1 MAASMGHQS
10 RLSLAAGG
18 TAIGSYTEAYEFLTE
33 SLRKQLTIVDTAG
46 LRGTRSH
53 PAERTRDGTY
63 AVGGGLQFHATPAML
78 DLLLPRI
85 LGANEATDVFALAE
99 TLPEF
104 DVLIDRVAKRFV
116 YAGCQVNRATFRAA
130 AGGPLELDLDVIG
143 KTEVVSATAFPSI
156 TAPTDPPHVWQDC
169 VCTVNGSARV
179 VTQWELTI
187 DNALNARFSNSQTAT
202 DIHSTDRIVTVNL
215 TVPYTSSEV
224 DLYGINTGG
233 AAAATFVFTNGNY
246 STTFSIA
253 RLQIPDQSPVVDG
266 RGEILLQ
273 LQGVAKKSSTTNELV
288 ITHDSTA

>member
-1 MAASMGHQS
+1 MGHQS

-63 AVGGGLQFHATPAML
+63 AISGGLQFHATPAML

-85 LGANEATDVFALAE
+85 LGANESTDTFALAE

-156 TAPTDPPHVWQDC
+156 TAPVDPPYVWQDC

-179 VTQWELTI
+179 VTQWDLTI

-253 RLQIPDQSPVVDG
+253 KLQIPDQSPVVDG

-273 LQGVAKKSSTTNELV
+273 LQGVAKQSSTTKELV